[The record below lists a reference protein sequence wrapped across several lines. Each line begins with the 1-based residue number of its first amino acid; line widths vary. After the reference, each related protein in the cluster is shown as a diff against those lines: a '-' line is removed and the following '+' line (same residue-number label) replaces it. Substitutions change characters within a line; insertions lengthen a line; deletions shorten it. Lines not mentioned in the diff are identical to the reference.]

1 MGVARGQVNPILV
14 ELFRRSVVDTLSR
27 GVQRGAMGGLCQ
39 EALLLAV
46 KQLDERNI
54 ADDLTD
60 PALGDAFDMLHEETS
75 ALGKRKLGLHEKG
88 SDRFSIEQQA
98 SKIPTNNVIGTVQ
111 SRSGGTSQASSEWE
125 TMKLLGYQEQVPWNN
140 W

>member
-1 MGVARGQVNPILV
+1 MTDSTPSHRLAP
-14 ELFRRSVVDTLSR
+14 SD
-27 GVQRGAMGGLCQ
+27 
-39 EALLLAV
+39 EAGIEPLPM
-46 KQLDERNI
+46 LDERNI

-111 SRSGGTSQASSEWE
+111 SEQSDGEPKEGGL
-125 TMKLLGYQEQVPWNN
+125 KLLFAASLLQQKKRSAGDTAAPVQSCIPNPSENDVRT
-140 W
+140 